1 MANCDM
7 ECEDIKYETPL
18 TPAPL
23 PMPSDGGGHEFVTEL
38 PDSGT
43 PGVEYIV
50 MGDPR
55 DCSSFKG
62 SYVWNNGC
70 WVATSGAG
78 GGALDTYTF
87 EKTTTG
93 WVAKKNGKVIFT
105 YNDERI
111 TQLITDVTNIDNRV
125 TKVEGDITNI
135 KTQVTTNTTNINI
148 NKTDITNIKNDIYG
162 DYLKNRIAVCEDGP
176 LTLTVDETNPQAKKL
191 ILCLDETKVGDKS
204 DGAYQ
209 IKGQLS
215 TYLSTS
221 LLGTTPVNIVNVP
234 DLNPDDIVL
243 GETYL
248 YDNQG
253 TMGVVKAY
261 DKTTGVMTV
270 TTMTTSPGER
280 SGVRL
285 GSVELVTDLPA
296 TITAAEGLGWLT
308 PVEGDFAY
316 VRDDDGKLA
325 EYLVQSIDGSGN
337 ITWAF
342 SHYINAGNYVVD
354 ILTDKGVLIPK
365 NPDGTVT
372 LPVNDRIKTIYLADG
387 TALPVDA
394 NYAVTLPDF
403 IKGAVLKDGTVLP
416 VNANKQIVLPDFG
429 TLKGV
434 MTHDGTDLVID
445 ANGKVTLPRYV
456 KGIKDSDG
464 NLLTMDVNDVITLPA
479 PTEKYDNYEIDLS
492 TKDIATDIDANIT
505 VPVANITS
513 ILKKGA
519 TMTTTAF
526 KNDVTAN
533 RDLVFIHGLDGTKKT
548 QEAIAYYVSGDA
560 NNLVFRVL
568 AIPKA
573 GSGGGAA
580 DKEVPEYTRDLHA
593 GDKINHLELIT
604 YDNVLYRMIDTA
616 PYTLT
621 GTWATD
627 KTHFEVINSEAKNTY
642 YNLNREGREQGSI
655 QCNFAETQISSAHN
669 TDIVF
674 GMTLKSADGMEMVG
688 ANGIR
693 LEAGKR
699 YQIDTF
705 MTTQDVSGSGTVT
718 DMYYY
723 LWDDTNNVQIAQVM
737 LVDRSDSK
745 LFGAGVASNQYTVPD
760 TGDIVLRVK
769 MPKSAQY
776 NSANA
781 KIRGGGLSGITV
793 QEIGRTVDPVA
804 YLLNDGDA
812 QEMPVG
818 SLIQIMSNS
827 APKHY
832 LVCDGS
838 VHTIGTYPE
847 LEAHFLK
854 EFGSVTHFGTGTTAN
869 TYKVPDLRGEFL
881 RMTGTNS
888 HTNQGNGAAVGVHQN
903 ATQIPGG
910 WIGDNHLELYRTGT
924 GSASWGNTERN
935 ADKNIAGQSRLRLNG
950 SYGNYNAANGEITTR
965 PTNTSVNVAI
975 KCESTPRVIVDQ
987 GTYKVSVPFTI
998 TADNSTVTLDV
1009 ANAEDDTTMV
1019 KDSTHLVAPVTG
1031 YYAIGTRL
1039 DGAGNWLQQMSLT
1052 VVRDGLGV
1060 WQSGVGVTGVF
1071 KLQAGDE
1078 VQFPVSKV
1086 DSKPKSGYL
1095 NMALVNTV
1103 ADHKVAEMMQ
1113 KPNLWT
1119 PGVEQSFGDGVY
1131 GKRFTGTTPAMTA
1144 GTQIQIVLDGARLW
1158 SNTTIISCGGE
1169 LNRMKNNQ
1177 WTIPLGHQF
1186 STGVSVNVS
1195 FVGLI
1200 QETGLSLQVLEN
1212 KTKPAGSDTYDVWF
1226 LYKKK

>member
-1 MANCDM
+1 MNKV
-7 ECEDIKYETPL
+7 CELGSCEGEPTYPNTPVI
-18 TPAPL
+18 PAL
-23 PMPSDGGGHEFVTEL
+23 PSGDGGGHEFVTEL
-38 PDSGT
+38 PETGT

-125 TKVEGDITNI
+125 TDIEGDITNI

-191 ILCLDETKVGDKS
+191 IICMDETKVGDKS

-234 DLNPDDIVL
+234 DLDPNDIVL

-285 GSVELVTDLPA
+285 GSVELVADLPA

-365 NPDGTVT
+365 NADGTVT

-394 NYAVTLPDF
+394 DYAVTLPDF

-416 VNANKQIVLPDFG
+416 VNANKQIILPDFG

-464 NLLTMDVNDVITLPA
+464 NLLTMDVDDVITLPA

-492 TKDIATDIDANIT
+492 TKDIATDIDSNIT
-505 VPVANITS
+505 VPVADITS

-519 TMTTTAF
+519 TMTTAAF
-526 KNDVTAN
+526 MADVTAN

-573 GSGGGAA
+573 GSGGGAS

-593 GDKINHLELIT
+593 GDVINHLELIT
-604 YDNVLYRMIDTA
+604 YDNILYRMIDTA

-642 YNLNREGREQGSI
+642 YNINRDGQELLSAHGMVEELNPTLTNGLVKFKKVSGSI
-655 QCNFAETQISSAHN
+655 NQPA
-669 TDIVF
+669 V
-674 GMTLKSADGMEMVG
+674 GMFTVP
-688 ANGIR
+688 
-693 LEAGKR
+693 AGKR
-699 YQIDTF
+699 VTLMATLSHLSTSGALDYSAYFCNADTST
-705 MTTQDVSGSGTVT
+705 MLPNSPIADPYAISGYVLTGTIEMQWTNDTGKPVNVGLMITNIHGGSGKL
-718 DMYYY
+718 Y
-723 LWDDTNNVQIAQVM
+723 NNFSSFTI
-737 LVDRSDSK
+737 
-745 LFGAGVASNQYTVPD
+745 
-760 TGDIVLRVK
+760 
-769 MPKSAQY
+769 
-776 NSANA
+776 
-781 KIRGGGLSGITV
+781 
-793 QEIGRTVDPVA
+793 QEIGRVVDPVA
-804 YLLNDGDA
+804 YLDNGGNA

-818 SLIQIMSNS
+818 SLIQVMSNS
-827 APKHY
+827 APEHY
-832 LVCDGS
+832 LICDGS
-838 VHTIGTYPE
+838 EYTIGTYPE

-854 EFGSVTHFGTGTTAN
+854 EFGSVTHFGAGAAAN

-888 HTNQGNGAAVGVHQN
+888 HANQGNGAAVGTHQD
-903 ATQIPGG
+903 ATRTPGG
-910 WIGDNHLELYRTGT
+910 WIGDNHIEIYRSGTGT
-924 GSASWGNTERN
+924 GSWGNIERN
-935 ADKNIAGQSRLRLNG
+935 PDKVIAGQSRLRLNG
-950 SYGNYNAANGEITTR
+950 TYQNYNSTNGEITSR

-975 KCESTPRVIVDQ
+975 KCESTPRVVIDQ
-987 GTYKVSVPFTI
+987 GTYKASVKVNMPANVSTFS
-998 TADNSTVTLDV
+998 TAAFIANSG
-1009 ANAEDDTTMV
+1009 EDDTSMIDYTNNAF
-1019 KDSTHLVAPVTG
+1019 KIPVDG
-1031 YYAIGTRL
+1031 YYVVGLQFAEIGGSQHSSQLGWSIVRNGVNTYL
-1039 DGAGNWLQQMSLT
+1039 DWSYATLNETAL
-1052 VVRDGLGV
+1052 
-1060 WQSGVGVTGVF
+1060 F
-1071 KLQAGDE
+1071 KLKAGDLLSLKHASQDAAKNN
-1078 VQFPVSKV
+1078 VQ
-1086 DSKPKSGYL
+1086 L
-1095 NMALVNTV
+1095 NIALVNTIT
-1103 ADHKVAEMMQ
+1103 DHKVAEMML

-1131 GKRFTGTTPAMTA
+1131 GQRFTGTYSAAANAQATVTLFPKGSTP
-1144 GTQIQIVLDGARLW
+1144 IH
-1158 SNTTIISCGGE
+1158 IINLGGE
-1169 LNRMKNNQ
+1169 VEYRPNQ
-1177 WTIPLGHQF
+1177 TMTLPGAWSTNYSVGIDNMLGAGNPCNLGIY
-1186 STGVSVNVS
+1186 TPNARTNCKYNVW
-1195 FVGLI
+1195 L
-1200 QETGLSLQVLEN
+1200 LY
-1212 KTKPAGSDTYDVWF
+1212 TKD
-1226 LYKKK
+1226 